1 MCKDASVCGG
11 VLMNDDALA
20 YGDTLKELEY
30 ISRAAGIPV
39 EYTQGG
45 GGNTSAKLDD
55 KLMAV
60 KASGFQLKQ
69 LNQREGYVVVNF
81 KNIKSYYQN
90 VGMNLDMDKDY
101 EKESSEFIKSC
112 IVETEG
118 QKKLRPSV
126 EAGFHS
132 ILKKYVIHT
141 HSVYANILC
150 CSENAGEKVE
160 QVFKGKEF
168 VTAFIPYIRPGFYL
182 AVKIDEVIRKKVEE
196 CGRFPEVI
204 FMENHGLVVTSDDSR
219 KCVELHREVN
229 DCIKEYLGVKEP
241 FPTIELTRVDD
252 NTIAGNTRYLTE
264 YFRNSGITARFFDE
278 NVLYPDQLV
287 YLNGNISVN
296 GMDSKLNINNSSGEI
311 IYKAGLLE
319 AGTMEETLLA
329 YIYVVDNIRKS
340 GFSLKTMPKE
350 EIGFILNWEGEAYR
364 KSMITGKG

>member
-1 MCKDASVCGG
+1 MCKDASVC
-11 VLMNDDALA
+11 DDALK
-20 YGDTLKELEY
+20 GLEY
-30 ISRAAGIPV
+30 ISQAAGTPV

-55 KLMAV
+55 RLMAV

-69 LNQREGYVVVNF
+69 VNQREGYVVVNF
-81 KNIKSYYQN
+81 KNIKSYYEN
-90 VGMNLDMDKDY
+90 IDINLDKDY
-101 EKESSEFIKSC
+101 ERESSEIMKGC

-118 QKKLRPSV
+118 RKKLRPSV

-150 CSENAGEKVE
+150 CTENAGAKVE
-160 QVFKGKEF
+160 QVFKGKEYE
-168 VTAFIPYIRPGFYL
+168 TAFIPYIRPGFYL
-182 AVKIDEVIRKKVEE
+182 AVKIDEVIKNKEKD

-219 KCVELHREVN
+219 KCAELHREVN
-229 DCIKEYLGVKEP
+229 DCIKEYLGIKEP
-241 FPTIELTRVDD
+241 FPAIELTRADD
-252 NTIAGNTRYLTE
+252 DTIAGKTRYLTE
-264 YFRNSGITARFFDE
+264 YFKDSGITARFFDE

-287 YLNGNISVN
+287 YLNGNISVDR
-296 GMDSKLNINNSSGEI
+296 MDSKLNINSSSGER
-311 IYKAGLLE
+311 IYKASLME

-364 KSMITGKG
+364 KSIITGKA